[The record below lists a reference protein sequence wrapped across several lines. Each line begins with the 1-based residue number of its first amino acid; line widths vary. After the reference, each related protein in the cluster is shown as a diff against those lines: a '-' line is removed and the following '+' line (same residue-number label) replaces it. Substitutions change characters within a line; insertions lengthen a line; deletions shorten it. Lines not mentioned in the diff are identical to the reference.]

1 MHKLILLRHGE
12 SEWNRENLFTG
23 WTDVDLDDYGREQ
36 AQLAGKLL
44 MHSKIEIDV
53 AFTSF
58 LKRAIHTLWI
68 VLDEMDLAWI
78 PEHKS
83 WRLNE
88 RHYGALQGLNK
99 SETAK
104 EFGEEQVKMW
114 RRCYEVQ
121 PPPLDAEDQRDPLH
135 DRHFKG
141 VDPIVLPHTE
151 SLQDTF
157 ERVLPYW
164 IDMIVPELKGGKTVL
179 IAAHGNT
186 LRALVKHLDGLTE
199 EQVMEL
205 NIPIGEPLVYEL
217 DDDLRPLNHYY
228 LNTPEDI
235 ERGIQRQ
242 IEMGKAFLQD
252 SGKIV

>member
-1 MHKLILLRHGE
+1 MYKLVLLRHGE

-23 WTDVDLDDYGREQ
+23 WTDVDLDEFGKEQ
-36 AQLAGKLL
+36 ARNAGKLL
-44 MHSKIEIDV
+44 KRADLEVEV

-68 VLDEMDLAWI
+68 ALDEMDLAWI

-99 SETAK
+99 SETAT
-104 EFGEEQVKMW
+104 EYGEAQVKLW
-114 RRCYEVQ
+114 RRCYEVR
-121 PPPLDAEDQRDPLH
+121 PPALTTDDQRDPLH
-135 DRHFKG
+135 DPHYQG

-151 SLQDTF
+151 SLKDTF

-164 IDMIVPELKGGKTVL
+164 IDSIVPEIKAGRVVL
-179 IAAHGNT
+179 VAAHGNT
-186 LRALVKHLDGLTE
+186 LRALVKHLEGLSE
-199 EQVMEL
+199 EEVMEL

-217 DDDLRPLNHYY
+217 DHDLRPLNHYY
-228 LNTPEDI
+228 LNSPEDI
-235 ERGIQRQ
+235 QRGIDRQ
-242 IEMGKAFLQD
+242 VEMGKAFLQEV
-252 SGKIV
+252 G